1 MSPYRVPSI
10 MLGPC
15 INMVLLSQNFA
26 CTSENDTCCCCCSV
40 TKSGPAL
47 CGPMDWSMPGFP
59 ALHYL
64 PEFAQTRVHWVGDA
78 IQPSPPLLP
87 PSPGFSLFQ
96 HQGSFQMSP
105 FFASGG
111 QNIGASASA
120 SVLLMNTQD
129 WFPLG
134 WTAWISIQSKGLSRA
149 FFKTAVQKHQ
159 FFDAQLSFWSNS
171 HIHTWP
177 LKKP

>member
-26 CTSENDTCCCCCSV
+26 CTSENDTRCCCCSV

-64 PEFAQTRVHWVGDA
+64 PEFAQTHVHWIHDA
-78 IQPSPPLLP
+78 IQLSHPLSPLLLQ
-87 PSPGFSLFQ
+87 PSIFPRMGHRDDFKSNFNRWQIYGLSWDSWESLGL
-96 HQGSFQMSP
+96 QGDPTSP
-105 FFASGG
+105 FWRR
-111 QNIGASASA
+111 SA
-120 SVLLMNTQD
+120 
-129 WFPLG
+129 LG
-134 WTAWISIQSKGLSRA
+134 FLWKEWC
-149 FFKTAVQKHQ
+149 
-159 FFDAQLSFWSNS
+159 
-171 HIHTWP
+171 
-177 LKKP
+177 